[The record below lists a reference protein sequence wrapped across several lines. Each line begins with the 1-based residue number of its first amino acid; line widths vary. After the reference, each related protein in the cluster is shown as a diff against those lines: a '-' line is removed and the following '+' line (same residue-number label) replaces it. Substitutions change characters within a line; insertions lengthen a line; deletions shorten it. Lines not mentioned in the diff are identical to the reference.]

1 MYFCKIFSR
10 MMKKIL
16 YSVILAI
23 TLVSCSG
30 YEKLLKSSDYNLK
43 YRKAFEYY
51 EKGDYNKASTL
62 FDDIVN
68 VFRGTTK
75 ADTLSF
81 YQAMSYFKQ
90 KDYILGAHYFGT
102 FAQNFTYS
110 PFAEEAEFLEAYCYY
125 QQSPRPSLDQSTT
138 TKAIEL
144 LNSFANKYP
153 YSKHYDETKNLI
165 TELEDKLVEKSKL
178 SAELYYNMG
187 IYKSSIVALK
197 CSLEEYPNTKFKEYL
212 MWLVLDSN
220 FRLAEL
226 SVPSKQKERFQ
237 STIDEY
243 FSFST
248 AFPNSKYKKDADKI
262 YEIAGKFVK

>member
-1 MYFCKIFSR
+1 

-16 YSVILAI
+16 YSVILAL

-51 EKGDYNKASTL
+51 EKGDYDKASTL

-75 ADTLSF
+75 ADTISF
-81 YQAMSYFKQ
+81 YQAMSYYKQ
-90 KDYILGAHYFGT
+90 NDYILGAHYFGT
-102 FAQNFTYS
+102 FAQNFMYS
-110 PFAEEAEFLEAYCYY
+110 PFTEEAEYLEAFCYY

-138 TKAIEL
+138 TRAIEI
-144 LNSFANKYP
+144 LNTYVNKYP
-153 YSKHYDETKNLI
+153 LSKHNEEARNLI
-165 TELEDKLVEKSKL
+165 IELEDKLVEKSRL
-178 SAELYYNMG
+178 SAKLYYDMG
-187 IYKSSIVALK
+187 VYKSSIVALK
-197 CSLEEYPNTKFKEYL
+197 GSLEEYPNTKHKEEL

-220 FRLAEL
+220 YRLAEN
-226 SVPSKQKERFQ
+226 SIPSKQKERFQ

-243 FSFST
+243 FSFTS
-248 AFPNSKYKKDADKI
+248 AFPNSNHKKDADKI
-262 YEIAGKFVK
+262 YEIAGKYIK